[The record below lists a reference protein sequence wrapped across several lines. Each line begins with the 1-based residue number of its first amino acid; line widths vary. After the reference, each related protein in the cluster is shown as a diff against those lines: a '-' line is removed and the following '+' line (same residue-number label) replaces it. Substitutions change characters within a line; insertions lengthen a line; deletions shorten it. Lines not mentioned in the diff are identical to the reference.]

1 MRKTMLID
9 DLARLVAFDTVS
21 HRPLLALASH
31 LAERAEAAGFS
42 VTLYEKPGEPGKVNV
57 VATAGPE
64 DQDGLILS
72 GHMDVVPTENQP
84 WDSDP
89 FLLTE
94 RDGNLFGRGTADM
107 KGFIACCLQ
116 ACERLDLSQLKRQL
130 VLVWTHDEEVGCQG
144 SGFLVQALKKSPR
157 RLPTECL
164 IGEPT
169 DFQVLRMHPGHVTV
183 RIRTDGE
190 AGHSSKPD
198 LGSSAIKAMHRVL
211 GMCERIEHAL
221 EQERR
226 LEKELDRPWVAF
238 NVGTISGGEAVNL
251 IPDSCEIVLGYR
263 PLPGDNPQAVYQQ
276 IENALESLSLPA
288 GTTATAMLRTLS
300 PAMLTPKGLALQE
313 ALSHHACCSELGAAS
328 FSTDG
333 GNLAELGIQ
342 SLIFGPGSIDVA
354 HKANEYVSIAAL
366 EKGAQMVEAVIRD
379 RCLA

>member
-1 MRKTMLID
+1 MPID
-9 DLARLVAFDTVS
+9 HLAQLVAFDTVS
-21 HRPLLALASH
+21 HRPLLGLASH
-31 LAERAEAAGFS
+31 LAERAESAGFS
-42 VTLYEKPGEPGKVNV
+42 VALYEKPGDPGKVNV

-84 WDSDP
+84 WESDP
-89 FLLTE
+89 FVLTE
-94 RDGNLFGRGTADM
+94 RNDKLFGRGTADM

-116 ACERLDLSQLKRQL
+116 ACERLDLRQLKKQL

-144 SGFLVQALKKSPR
+144 SGFLVQALKASPR
-157 RLPTECL
+157 QLPSECL

-169 DFQVLRMHPGHVTV
+169 DFQILRMHPGHVTV
-183 RIRTDGE
+183 KIQTGGE

-211 GMCERIEHAL
+211 GLCERIEKEL

-226 LEKELDRPWVAF
+226 LEKDLERPWVAL

-251 IPDSCEIVLGYR
+251 IPDTCEIILGYR
-263 PLPGDNPQAVYQQ
+263 PLPGDDPQAVYHR
-276 IENALESLSLPA
+276 IAEGLKGLSLPE
-288 GTTATAMLRTLS
+288 GTHASAALRTLS

-313 ALSHHACCSELGAAS
+313 ALSHHACSSALGAAS

-333 GNLAELGIQ
+333 GNLASLGIQ

-379 RCLA
+379 RCFS